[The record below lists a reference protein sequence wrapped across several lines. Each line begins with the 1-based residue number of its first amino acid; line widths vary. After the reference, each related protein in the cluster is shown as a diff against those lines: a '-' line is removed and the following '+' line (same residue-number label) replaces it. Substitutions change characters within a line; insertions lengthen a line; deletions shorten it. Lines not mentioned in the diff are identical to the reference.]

1 MLRVLGIGFVDERAE
16 RVLGCVLAERADCVL
31 GLVSAE
37 RAERVLSFMEKQNR
51 PRKEYHVLNFK
62 ASQQYFPFV
71 NEIFTRF

>member
-1 MLRVLGIGFVDERAE
+1 MDKRAE
-16 RVLGCVLAERADCVL
+16 RVLGCVLAERAERGL

-71 NEIFTRF
+71 NGFFTRF